1 MITKEEAR
9 TRAIAYLHLR
19 NRNYHEVDNENQIA
33 FNAKKQ
39 IIYGEKKDELVDTY
53 SVGYAVPALVDFDL
67 HFITIDAHTGE
78 VLYSISSTRWVEAYE

>member
-9 TRAIAYLHLR
+9 TRAITYLHLR

-39 IIYGEKKDELVDTY
+39 ITYG
-53 SVGYAVPALVDFDL
+53 
-67 HFITIDAHTGE
+67 
-78 VLYSISSTRWVEAYE
+78 